1 MDCII
6 CGNKT
11 THVLTEIKGV
21 TILECRSCELGI
33 TVPPSTPV
41 EKKDLPYDFASY
53 RSQEKRYMGRVEAIV
68 AHLSRHRSSGRVL
81 DIGGGF
87 GLLSS
92 VLLDKGYT
100 VDTIEPYLTPEYL
113 KNNEKAHIIKLD
125 LDTYLA
131 HSTNTYDLIIMLDV
145 LEHLPDPVHVLH
157 NLKQILN
164 KDGLIILQMP
174 NYKSV
179 MANIC
184 KDWSWWMIED
194 HLFHFSPKSL
204 QLIAKKTN
212 LELVELHTYEEYQD
226 FRKNLDGNFMHVPQP
241 LRKIQKA
248 VFFALFTP
256 IYLLMRTFIWQTG
269 SGGLLFAIIT
279 D

>member
-11 THVLTEIKGV
+11 THVLTQIKGV
-21 TILECRSCELGI
+21 TILECASCELGI
-33 TVPPSTPV
+33 TVPPSKQINKT
-41 EKKDLPYDFASY
+41 DLPYDFAEY
-53 RSQEKRYMGRVEAIV
+53 RKQEKRYFDRVEAIV
-68 AHLSRHRSSGRVL
+68 THLSKHKSSGHTL

-92 VLLDKGYT
+92 ILIDKGYT

-113 KNNEKAHIIKLD
+113 KNNEKANIIRLD
-125 LDTYLA
+125 LDTYLE
-131 HSTNTYDLIIMLDV
+131 HSKSTYDLIIMLDV
-145 LEHLPDPVHVLH
+145 LEHLTDPVEI
-157 NLKQILN
+157 LKKL
-164 KDGLIILQMP
+164 KKKLSKEGIIVLQMP

-184 KDWSWWMIED
+184 RDWSWWMIDD

-204 QLIAKKTN
+204 QLIAKKTD

-241 LRKIQKA
+241 FRKIQKA

-269 SGGLLFAIIT
+269 SGGLLFAILRG
-279 D
+279 